1 MDGRSGDVYSEGIL
15 LQKSKIERPGKSR
28 EGRSLD
34 FIVLLRPLQRRYEAP
49 WSFLY
54 ETMWSPISPRAKGI
68 SILKN
73 FGRRPKEGQTLTWRW
88 SAPLEPDRLKL
99 VI

>member
-1 MDGRSGDVYSEGIL
+1 MGGPVTSAVEGIL
-15 LQKSKIERPGKSR
+15 FAKVEDRATRKISR
-28 EGRSLD
+28 RSI
-34 FIVLLRPLQRRYEAP
+34 FGLLCYCVAFQRRYEAP
-49 WSFLY
+49 WLFLY

-88 SAPLEPDRLKL
+88 SAPLGPDRLRL